1 MTKEQKILLLLVLLV
16 GGVGATVYVNTS
28 KTPTTNNVVTTPVT
42 QTKTPVATVATAA
55 VVTPTASSGPLA
67 VPANIARS
75 FTSDITYVVPEE
87 SSEGIHVTLLIK
99 EGVIEDVRFTY
110 NPPSKRQSQEYLS
123 SFSKALQTAG
133 FKGKKVSDVNLSR
146 VGGASLTTAAFM
158 KAVAEIDAK
167 SKA

>member
-28 KTPTTNNVVTTPVT
+28 KTPTTNNVVTTT
-42 QTKTPVATVATAA
+42 AQTETPVATMPTPV
-55 VVTPTASSGPLA
+55 VVTLTASSGPVA
-67 VPANIARS
+67 VPANIVRS

-87 SSEGIHVTLLIK
+87 SSEGIHINLLIK

-133 FKGKKVSDVNLSR
+133 LKGKKVSEVNLSR